1 VVRWLQGDTQL
12 ALSEC
17 AAARN
22 ADAEAT
28 LSRRYQA
35 MLRTESG
42 ASLQLFRRSQQ
53 EWLKYRETHCQ
64 WIASQFEGGTF
75 QPLYYSL
82 CLERVARARIRQLR
96 ADTADLGFDRGEFP
110 RRDAHAERS
119 LSAVPIHRVARCI
132 HESSPDRSRNG
143 CPLSGRSPN
152 EEDEDVDD
160 AEYENPIVAS
170 LAHDLDAV
178 LQRTDARLCIFLAI
192 GLAAS
197 QLLKYVPMSRVAEA
211 AATVIAVVAI
221 IGGIVFTIYSSVK
234 GKRKVANR
242 YGVVCSVCGFRP
254 GINDI
259 VHTADL
265 SLCRRCGAAL
275 PVHLPTA

>member
-1 VVRWLQGDTQL
+1 MTIPSAAPALPPSRSCGPERYEILHEIPPESREARFWRWFRDNEDRSLCRHAELGGVVDRLVASCDADATLRVARNSRRVVKIRLLAFVLVCITAVPCAAQRPWSAGCKGDTQL

-35 MLRTESG
+35 MLRTASG

-110 RRDAHAERS
+110 
-119 LSAVPIHRVARCI
+119 
-132 HESSPDRSRNG
+132 
-143 CPLSGRSPN
+143 
-152 EEDEDVDD
+152 
-160 AEYENPIVAS
+160 
-170 LAHDLDAV
+170 
-178 LQRTDARLCIFLAI
+178 Q
-192 GLAAS
+192 
-197 QLLKYVPMSRVAEA
+197 
-211 AATVIAVVAI
+211 
-221 IGGIVFTIYSSVK
+221 
-234 GKRKVANR
+234 
-242 YGVVCSVCGFRP
+242 
-254 GINDI
+254 
-259 VHTADL
+259 
-265 SLCRRCGAAL
+265 
-275 PVHLPTA
+275 